1 MQKFSACRK
10 RCSSI
15 HFFSSTT
22 MRCIMAIWPAGPP
35 KLMRPILSQTLKN
48 SPKLEVCAP
57 TEVRTVSVVIGS
69 RHLGG
74 PVVPLLRGKAEIGE
88 QPIVDHEALSQQAM
102 IMVAGQRRE
111 PERNG
116 VQAGGL
122 RREV

>member
-1 MQKFSACRK
+1 MQKLSACRN
-10 RCSSI
+10 RAPAI
-15 HFFSSTT
+15 HFSSPGR
-22 MRCIMAIWPAGPP
+22 MRSIMAIWPAGPP

-57 TEVRTVSVVIGS
+57 TEVRAVSVVIGS

-88 QPIVDHEALSQQAM
+88 QPIVDHEALSQQPM
-102 IMVAGQRRE
+102 IVGAGQRRE

-116 VQAGGL
+116 
-122 RREV
+122 